1 MWRRW
6 GDYIYALLVL
16 VVFGAEAL
24 ALIVLSGSFFARLF
38 GLLSYATFIEL
49 MIAVVLLT
57 SIALA
62 VVMMHV
68 LFYVGVSAYR
78 ERGRK
83 ARAQAWT
90 DLFVAWLFDRSVRI
104 PKRLPR
110 EGIDALLELRETIS
124 GDDAAA
130 LGEQIET
137 LGIADRL
144 IRRARSRR
152 LAVRLHAIEG
162 LAKARAPSALDTAY
176 QLLEDDAPVV
186 RFMAT
191 RVIARTLAA
200 FPEREHTRF
209 VAALRKVDLP
219 SGVIE
224 EALLL
229 LDAAAAPVIT
239 ELLTAD
245 NPQPRIVRAALE
257 AAGRTMTADAKGV
270 AAAVT
275 RFIGHENP
283 ELNAAAM
290 QCAARMHLHAPALS
304 EPIAR
309 AASAPVEFVRLQAT
323 RALSV
328 IDEDRALPTLWER
341 LHDTSWWVRHAA
353 AETLH
358 AMGPRGVRELER
370 ARAEHPDRFA
380 RHMAHHVLMEAELGG
395 AS

>member
-16 VVFGAEAL
+16 LVFGAEAL
-24 ALIVLSGSFFARLF
+24 ALLVLSASFFARLF
-38 GLLSYATFIEL
+38 GLMRYSTFIEL

-57 SIALA
+57 TVALA
-62 VVMMHV
+62 VVMMHILV
-68 LFYVGVSAYR
+68 YVGMSAYR
-78 ERGRK
+78 ERARVARGR
-83 ARAQAWT
+83 AWT
-90 DLFVAWLFDRSVRI
+90 DLFVAWLFDRSVTI

-110 EGIDALLELRETIS
+110 EGVDALLELRETIS
-124 GDDAAA
+124 GEDAAA
-130 LGEQIET
+130 LGEQIER
-137 LGIADRL
+137 LGIADKL
-144 IRRARSRR
+144 MRRARSRR

-162 LAKARAPSALDTAY
+162 LAKARVPSALDLAY
-176 QLLEDDAPVV
+176 ELLEDEAAVV

-200 FPEREHTRF
+200 FPDRDHTKF
-209 VAALRKVDLP
+209 VTALRTVELP

-229 LDAAAAPVIT
+229 LDAAAPPVIK
-239 ELLTAD
+239 ELLASD
-245 NPQPRIVRAALE
+245 DPPPRIVRAALE
-257 AAGRTMTADAKGV
+257 AAGRMMTAADQDV
-270 AAAVT
+270 ATAVM

-290 QCAARMHLHAPALS
+290 QCAARMHLHAPSLTRQ
-304 EPIAR
+304 IAH
-309 AASAPVEFVRLQAT
+309 AAEAPVEFVRLQAT

-328 IDEDRALPTLWER
+328 IDADRALPKLWER

-353 AETLH
+353 AETLR
-358 AMGPRGVRELER
+358 AMGPRGVHELER
-370 ARAEHPDRFA
+370 ARDEHPDRFA